1 MANLKI
7 KQYINIQF
15 YRGGEQRTADKVELN
30 ILRAGSG
37 KMNKQL
43 MQTKRKEHN
52 FQAERANQG
61 KYIMT

>member
-15 YRGGEQRTADKVELN
+15 YRGREQRTADKVELN

-43 MQTKRKEHN
+43 M
-52 FQAERANQG
+52 
-61 KYIMT
+61 